1 MDWQTD
7 RHPVFIKQ
15 RKWVMI
21 NCQLYI
27 WLSLPYISHIFN
39 LILLLLFIYYYSLLC
54 FFFSVLP
61 YPDQP
66 LLLFLYS
73 FCLFSVSSYPAPNNP
88 HKPNQDSLLMKHCE
102 HSSSLIIACFDGHGE
117 FGHDVSWFCKR
128 YIETELPMH
137 PTFMT
142 DLSRAIKA
150 VTHAL
155 GETWLI
161 CFFIFYCNLFISSHL
176 RFSHITLFYLTL
188 FYLTVIATVIA
199 LVHCNTSHYNTHN
212 KEYFSLHFIVTL

>member
-7 RHPVFIKQ
+7 RHPYLIKQ

-21 NCQLYI
+21 HCLLYT

-39 LILLLLFIYYYSLLC
+39 LILSLFFLFYYSLLC
-54 FFFSVLP
+54 FSFLFYLIH
-61 YPDQP
+61 
-66 LLLFLYS
+66 LLTLLFFLYS
-73 FCLFSVSSYPAPNNP
+73 ICFFSIPSYPAPNNP

-142 DLSRAIKA
+142 DLTRAINA
-150 VTHAL
+150 VTHTL
-155 GETWLI
+155 GTTWLI
-161 CFFIFYCNLFISSHL
+161 YFTWFDLIIISFLSHVMFSYLISSYL
-176 RFSHITLFYLTL
+176 IVINFSPHPIW
-188 FYLTVIATVIA
+188 
-199 LVHCNTSHYNTHN
+199 
-212 KEYFSLHFIVTL
+212 